1 MELKIEWQCRA
12 PPKNRESCALDNSNA
27 WSSHELQH
35 EWDPLGEGKMAAL
48 LKCRPPIKLINGT
61 SWFINS
67 INIIE
72 YLLCTSLHS
81 SYLEYPLSKIKI
93 PVAYILQS
101 NRMIK
106 IIEMIESLK
115 LNYTRRCL
123 RKNIKQDERDW
134 DPREHILR

>member
-1 MELKIEWQCRA
+1 M
-12 PPKNRESCALDNSNA
+12 N
-27 WSSHELQH
+27 
-35 EWDPLGEGKMAAL
+35 
-48 LKCRPPIKLINGT
+48 
-61 SWFINS
+61 
-67 INIIE
+67 
-72 YLLCTSLHS
+72 
-81 SYLEYPLSKIKI
+81 KIKI

-134 DPREHILR
+134 DPRGAHFTLISVVLDIV